1 MDIQMKN
8 LNMTAKTSQFGK
20 ASQALLIVLVIGL
33 TVAAISA
40 FLLFSKPDT
49 ASEDSHG
56 QGAEEAH
63 AEEGHSEGENSED
76 SHAEDSHSDENHAEE
91 SATEAGHTEGAIE
104 LTTEQLKQQGV
115 SIAKTS
121 LGMVSQTTAV
131 PAMLVANTDQ
141 QAHVSSMF
149 SGRVESV
156 NANLGQRVGKGQRL
170 ATIVSPDLVGQQSN
184 VQLAQSNL
192 QLAQQE
198 YNREKQLWSQGVSA
212 KQDYQ
217 RAENAY
223 RKAQIELKVAQS
235 QIQALGGAKSSNGR
249 YTLTAPMSG
258 VISNKDIMVGEYVQL
273 ADQLFV
279 IDELSQLW
287 LEFVLPS
294 QQNIQ
299 LAPNQQIEFTALQN
313 GQTYQ
318 ARIQT
323 LASQA
328 DQGTGRLQ
336 VRAVVL
342 SKDMALRPNL
352 KVSVNLPTS
361 SSKQVLRVQKQAV
374 QQIDGKNV
382 VFVATQHGDNVEFY
396 PQEIDLGSLSTVQQS
411 SDQQWVEVRKGLTAN
426 QSYAS
431 QGSFLLKSELE
442 KGEAAHGH

>member
-49 ASEDSHG
+49 ASEDSQG

-63 AEEGHSEGENSED
+63 AEEGHSEGENS
-76 SHAEDSHSDENHAEE
+76 EDSHSDENHAEE

-156 NANLGQRVGKGQRL
+156 SANLGQRVGKGQRL

-223 RKAQIELKVAQS
+223 RKAQIELKVAQN

-299 LAPNQQIEFTALQN
+299 LAPNQQIEFTVLQN

-318 ARIQT
+318 ARVQT

-328 DQGTGRLQ
+328 DQATGRLQ

>member
-1 MDIQMKN
+1 M
-8 LNMTAKTSQFGK
+8 
-20 ASQALLIVLVIGL
+20 
-33 TVAAISA
+33 
-40 FLLFSKPDT
+40 
-49 ASEDSHG
+49 
-56 QGAEEAH
+56 
-63 AEEGHSEGENSED
+63 
-76 SHAEDSHSDENHAEE
+76 
-91 SATEAGHTEGAIE
+91 
-104 LTTEQLKQQGV
+104 
-115 SIAKTS
+115 
-121 LGMVSQTTAV
+121 
-131 PAMLVANTDQ
+131 
-141 QAHVSSMF
+141 
-149 SGRVESV
+149 
-156 NANLGQRVGKGQRL
+156 
-170 ATIVSPDLVGQQSN
+170 
-184 VQLAQSNL
+184 QLAQSNL

-328 DQGTGRLQ
+328 DQATGRLQ

-396 PQEIDLGSLSTVQQS
+396 PQEVELGALSSPQQSNQQQS

-442 KGEAAHGH
+442 KGEAAHAH

>member
-1 MDIQMKN
+1 MKN

-20 ASQALLIVLVIGL
+20 VSQALLIVLVIGL

-56 QGAEEAH
+56 HGAEEAH
-63 AEEGHSEGENSED
+63 AEEGHADENHDEEGHSEGENSED
-76 SHAEDSHSDENHAEE
+76 SHSGE
-91 SATEAGHTEGAIE
+91 SATEEGHSEGAIE
-104 LTTEQLKQQGV
+104 LTTQQLQQQGV
-115 SIAKTS
+115 TIARTS
-121 LGMVSQTTAV
+121 VGVVNETTTV
-131 PAMLVANTDQ
+131 PAMLVTNTDQ

-328 DQGTGRLQ
+328 DQATGRLQ

-396 PQEIDLGSLSTVQQS
+396 PQEIDLGSLSTAQQS

-442 KGEAAHGH
+442 KGEAAHAH

>member
-49 ASEDSHG
+49 ASEDSQG

-63 AEEGHSEGENSED
+63 AEE
-76 SHAEDSHSDENHAEE
+76 
-91 SATEAGHTEGAIE
+91 SATGAGHTEGAIE

-156 NANLGQRVGKGQRL
+156 SANLGQRVARGQRL

-273 ADQLFV
+273 ADQLYV

-299 LAPNQQIEFTALQN
+299 LAPNQQIEFTVLQN

-318 ARIQT
+318 ARVQT

-328 DQGTGRLQ
+328 DQATGRLQ

>member
-56 QGAEEAH
+56 HGAEEAH

-156 NANLGQRVGKGQRL
+156 SANLGQRVARGQRL

-328 DQGTGRLQ
+328 DQATGRLQ

-374 QQIDGKNV
+374 QQIDGKDV
-382 VFVATQHGDNVEFY
+382 IFVATQHGDNVEFY

-442 KGEAAHGH
+442 KGEAAHAH

>member
-20 ASQALLIVLVIGL
+20 VSQALLIVLVIGL

-56 QGAEEAH
+56 HGAEEAH
-63 AEEGHSEGENSED
+63 AEEGHADENHDEEGHSEGENSED
-76 SHAEDSHSDENHAEE
+76 SHSGE
-91 SATEAGHTEGAIE
+91 SATEEGHSEGAIE
-104 LTTEQLKQQGV
+104 LTTQQLQQQGV
-115 SIAKTS
+115 TIARTS
-121 LGMVSQTTAV
+121 VGVVNETTTV
-131 PAMLVANTDQ
+131 PAMLVTNTDQ

-156 NANLGQRVGKGQRL
+156 SANLGQRVGKGQRL

-294 QQNIQ
+294 QQNIK
-299 LAPNQQIEFTALQN
+299 LAPNQKIEFTALQN

-328 DQGTGRLQ
+328 DQATGRLQ

-374 QQIDGKNV
+374 QQIDGKDV
-382 VFVATQHGDNVEFY
+382 IFVATLHGDNVEFY

-442 KGEAAHGH
+442 KGEAAHAH